1 VKLDVDGAFKPDE
14 ELEEPGADVDGKFGK
29 LKEAAKAPT
38 QSGVSSLFIALKSI
52 TD

>member
-1 VKLDVDGAFKPDE
+1 
-14 ELEEPGADVDGKFGK
+14 

-52 TD
+52 TDWRRTKNEA